1 MTMVESTSQGFPC
14 RGRSRPGIRGKLE
27 GTVFA
32 FVRGAAWRSAH
43 RYERDVTCKGLPSK
57 SETFWEESESE
68 SVYAMGQLIET
79 HPIYSFRFGFTN
91 RRILLPDGTWIEP
104 GSQTNVFVGAI
115 NIEGGVHEETKGNF
129 YVQVV
134 NYRDN
139 LEHHRRCG
147 KAWVEQYL
155 TAFRSFHI
163 VMDRPAVG
171 EYIFHQTWMAPH
183 RGNTSFTGSIAPPH
197 RATFLETADE

>member
-1 MTMVESTSQGFPC
+1 MVEFDKPEAFPAEAAVAQEY
-14 RGRSRPGIRGKLE
+14 GGKLE

-32 FVRGAAWRSAH
+32 FVQGAAWRSAH
-43 RYERDVTCKGLPSK
+43 RYQRDVTCNGRPSR

-79 HPIYSFRFGFTN
+79 HPVYSFRFGFTN
-91 RRILLPDGTWIEP
+91 RRIILPDGTWIEP

-139 LEHHRRCG
+139 LKHYRRCG
-147 KAWVEQYL
+147 KAWAEQCL
-155 TAFRSFHI
+155 TGFRSFHI
-163 VMDRPAVG
+163 VDEGPAVG
-171 EYIFHQTWMAPH
+171 EYVFGRPLMAPH
-183 RGNTSFTGSIAPPH
+183 RESTSFTG
-197 RATFLETADE
+197 